1 MKTTFSYAFAFA
13 LAALC
18 ACSDPTIPNLNDPVL
33 PDLLTTHPQ
42 LQAQATGLL
51 TGDREQQA
59 FTILVLETMGRDLY
73 RIDPSDP
80 RYLQM
85 PLGTFSPSAFLVD
98 FTYNSHYRVVRGARA
113 ILDAV
118 DRSPTLDGF
127 PYTAAEK
134 AATRGFAGT
143 MLALQYLDLIESRD
157 SLGLPIVVAADGSL
171 PPIRC
176 KPAVLAYISATLDA
190 AYADLNNGGTA
201 FPFSLPRGF
210 NGNGTLDTPASF
222 ATFNRALAAKTFTYR
237 GFRDFAR
244 NGTTDAAMLNAAVTA
259 LNQSFSSEAAPLR
272 NGAYH
277 IYTTSSGDLTNFLY
291 NPSVYRANPRV
302 LSEAEPGDA
311 RLAKFRDD
319 PAAQLKA
326 ADPTISSQLVIANI
340 SGPTTPLPIVTNEEL
355 ILLRAEVLWG
365 LGTND
370 LEVLRLANLIRT
382 RSGGFAT
389 PRPPFANRL
398 NLLRFILQQRRYSML
413 FESGARLVDYR
424 MFGLFPELGREL
436 ASQSLGESIIP
447 FPEAEIDAR
456 QGNITCQP

>member
-1 MKTTFSYAFAFA
+1 MNTPSSHALAIA

-33 PDLLTTHPQ
+33 PDLLSTRPQ

-59 FTILVLETMGRDLY
+59 FTILVLETMGRDIY

-98 FTYNSHYRVVRGARA
+98 FTYNSHYRAIRGARA

-127 PYTAAEK
+127 PYTATEK
-134 AATRGFAGT
+134 AATKGFAGT

-157 SLGLPIVVAADGSL
+157 TLGLPIVLATDGSL
-171 PPIRC
+171 APIRC
-176 KPAVLAYISATLDA
+176 KPAVLAYISTTLDA
-190 AYADLNNGGTA
+190 AYTDLNSGGTS

-210 NGNGTLDTPASF
+210 SGNGQLNTPATF
-222 ATFNRALAAKTFTYR
+222 ATFNRALAAKTLTYR
-237 GFRDFAR
+237 GFRDYAKL
-244 NGTTDAAMLNAAVTA
+244 GTADAAMLTAAVTA
-259 LNQSFSSEAAPLR
+259 LDQSFSSETAPLR
-272 NGAYH
+272 DGAYH

-302 LSEAEPGDA
+302 LAEAEAGDA
-311 RLAKFRDD
+311 RLSKFRDD

-326 ADPTISSQLVIANI
+326 GDSTVSSSLVITNI
-340 SGPTTPLPIVTNEEL
+340 GGPTTPLPIVTNEEL
-355 ILLRAEVLWG
+355 LLLRAEIQWG
-365 LGTND
+365 LRDD
-370 LEVLRLANLIRT
+370 LKALQLANLIRT
-382 RSGGFAT
+382 RSGGFAA
-389 PRPPFANRL
+389 PKPPFADRL
-398 NLLRFILQQRRYSML
+398 DLLRFILQQRRYSML

-424 MFGLFPELGREL
+424 MFGLFNELGREL
-436 ASQSLGESIIP
+436 SSRSLGEMIIP